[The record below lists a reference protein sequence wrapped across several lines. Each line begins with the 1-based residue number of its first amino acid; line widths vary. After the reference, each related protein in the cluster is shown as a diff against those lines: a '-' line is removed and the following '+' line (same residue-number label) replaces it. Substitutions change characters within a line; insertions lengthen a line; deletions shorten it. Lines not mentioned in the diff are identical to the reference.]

1 MALTGNQVTCDATAG
16 GVLILTAGNDG
27 LTVNVR
33 NNDATATN
41 TVVLGP
47 SGVTTSTGYTLP
59 GGSSIQVRMK
69 PGESL
74 YGIRGTANSVV
85 VSYLAG

>member
-1 MALTGNQVTCDATAG
+1 MALTGGQVTCDATVG
-16 GVLILTAGNDG
+16 GVAIVAAVNDG
-27 LTVNVR
+27 LTVNLR

-47 SGVTTSTGYTLP
+47 SGVTTTTGYTLP
-59 GGSSIQVRMK
+59 GGSSILIALK
-69 PGESL
+69 PGEAL
-74 YGIRGTANSVV
+74 FGIRGTANSVV